1 MLKALEDVIKKE
13 YQDAETLEGYIQF
26 EEAQGTEIDNKI
38 KKLQD
43 DVKDGTDKV
52 FTMRVKEG
60 LNGRLEQAVRFE
72 GTTKSKVLR
81 SLIEFYIV
89 QVEQEM
95 EKGKDKIRAILREK
109 DESKQIQMVMQLT
122 DDEKL
127 EYLKLKQLALENAHK
142 EKTINEQAE

>member
-13 YQDAETLEGYIQF
+13 YQGDETLEGYIQF
-26 EEAQGTEIDNKI
+26 EESQGAEINNKI
-38 KKLQD
+38 KELQEN
-43 DVKDGTDKV
+43 VKDGTDKV

-60 LNGRLEQAVRFE
+60 LNARLEKAVRFE

-95 EKGKDKIRAILREK
+95 AKGEDKIKSILME
-109 DESKQIQMVMQLT
+109 DEVKQMELVMQLS

-127 EYLKLKQLALENAHK
+127 QYLKLKQIALEAKNR
-142 EKTINEQAE
+142 ENSINENK